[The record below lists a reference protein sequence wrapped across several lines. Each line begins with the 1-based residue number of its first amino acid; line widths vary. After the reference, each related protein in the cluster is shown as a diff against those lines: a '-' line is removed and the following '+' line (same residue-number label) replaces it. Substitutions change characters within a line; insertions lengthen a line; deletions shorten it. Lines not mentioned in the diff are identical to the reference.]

1 MATPEGF
8 TIVEQPKEQVGVPE
22 GFTIVEPAPAPAPP
36 QDPRGVVGT
45 AVAGA
50 GEVAA
55 GVNRQLLGLLDFLGP
70 DNINAILQVVG
81 SEKRVPTFGQLAEP
95 KGAFLGPGQAADI
108 LGGVGEV
115 AGISAGVGGALRQ
128 GAQALSPLARQSE
141 SAIRGVLRQA
151 GTTTPAQDILLG
163 GLAGAGQEIGR
174 DVAGEEGALVG
185 SILLPVGGVAAQ
197 QGLTKLLNLGGRG
210 ITALTSQLSKL
221 SEEGASTL
229 LAEAMVREGLSPSD
243 LAARLQALGPEGIPA
258 DIANSFSRLLR
269 VASNEIPRIEGRAA
283 QVLGERQAGQ
293 AGRLFAGIDEA
304 TGTIGLSVDDEIA
317 RMNTVLKPQID
328 ELYATA
334 RGNSVPLS
342 ARLKELFAG
351 KNSLGRA
358 RRLADKRLADKE
370 AAGDVIT
377 NIDIIDTTKQE
388 LDDQIGTALRQGQNN
403 KVRDLIRLKNV
414 MVEEA
419 DAAIPEYAQGRSLFA
434 GKASLENAADAGSQF
449 FKLKPREIEDFVKSM
464 GDSELKMFRLGAKQA
479 IVDRAENLQV
489 NADAVRRL
497 FGKRG
502 DVTKLKSLFPDEQ
515 SFQDFSNTL
524 EREANFVL
532 TRRAAQANSTTAKQ
546 LIDSGKTIDSVIA
559 ARAALGDPI
568 AGAKSFSAII
578 RGFKAKKGGA
588 DFTAALEQAGD
599 ILLESGMNPKQLE
612 TLLRSGNAP
621 RIRKILENVL
631 IKPSDFVVP
640 VSQVAVA
647 AQLQEGNS
655 Q

>member
-8 TIVEQPKEQVGVPE
+8 TIVEPVGVPE
-22 GFTIVEPAPAPAPP
+22 GFTIVEPVQPPVPAPAEE
-36 QDPRGVVGT
+36 PRGVVGT
-45 AVAGA
+45 AIAGGA
-50 GEVAA
+50 EVAA

-70 DNINAILQVVG
+70 DTINAILDVVG

-95 KGAFLGPGQAADI
+95 RGAFLGPGTPADI

-115 AGISAGVGGALRQ
+115 AGIGAGLGGALRQ
-128 GAQALSPLARQSE
+128 GAQALSPLARESE

-151 GTTTPAQDILLG
+151 GQTTPAQDIALG

-174 DVAGEEGALVG
+174 AEAGEEGALVG
-185 SILLPVGGVAAQ
+185 SILFPLGGVAVQ

-210 ITALTSQLSKL
+210 ITALTSQLSQL
-221 SEEGASTL
+221 SEEGAATL
-229 LAEAMVREGLSPSD
+229 LAEQMVREGLSPSD
-243 LAARLQALGPEGIPA
+243 LAKRLQALGPEGVPA
-258 DIANSFSRLLR
+258 DVANSFGRLLR
-269 VASNEIPRIEGRAA
+269 VASNEVPRIEGRAA
-283 QVLGERQAGQ
+283 QILNERQAGQ
-293 AGRLFAGIDEA
+293 ASRLFAGIDEA

-342 ARLKELFAG
+342 PRLKGLFAG

-358 RRLADKRLADKE
+358 RKAADRRLADKE

-377 NIDIIDTTKQE
+377 NIDIIDATKQE
-388 LDDQIGTALRQGQNN
+388 LDDQVGAALRKGQNN
-403 KVRDLIRLKNV
+403 RVRDLIRLKNV

-419 DAAIPEYAQGRSLFA
+419 DAAIPEYAQGRSVFA
-434 GKASLENAADAGSQF
+434 GKAALENAADAGGQF

-479 IVDRAENLQV
+479 IVDRAENLQI

-502 DVTKLKSLFPDEQ
+502 DIQKLKSLFPDEQ
-515 SFQDFSNTL
+515 SFQDFSNVL

-532 TRRAAQANSTTAKQ
+532 TRRAAQANSTTVKQ
-546 LIDSGKTIDSVIA
+546 AIDSGKAIDSFIA
-559 ARAALGDPI
+559 ARAALGDPT
-568 AGAKSFSAII
+568 AGAIGFSRILRGLKS
-578 RGFKAKKGGA
+578 KKGGEA
-588 DFTAALEQAGD
+588 FTAALEQAGD

-612 TLLRSGNAP
+612 ILLRSGNAV

-631 IKPSDFVVP
+631 IKPSEVIVP
-640 VSQVAVA
+640 VSQASIA
-647 AQLQEGNS
+647 AQLQEGAP